1 MVTACNYKEG
11 ERLKFL
17 MEKNDQLLNIKWKIT
32 GNLDYTD
39 ELCYDLLG
47 DQNNDN
53 FLLQVFNEAWASKG
67 GIHPR
72 VSLKRS
78 IT

>member
-1 MVTACNYKEG
+1 
-11 ERLKFL
+11 
-17 MEKNDQLLNIKWKIT
+17 MEKNDQLSIIKNGNIT

-39 ELCYDLLG
+39 ELCYNLLG

-67 GIHPR
+67 GKHPR

-78 IT
+78 ITSW

>member
-1 MVTACNYKEG
+1 MV
-11 ERLKFL
+11 
-17 MEKNDQLLNIKWKIT
+17 KNDQLSIIKNGDIT

-39 ELCYDLLG
+39 ELCYDLFG

-78 IT
+78 ITS

>member
-1 MVTACNYKEG
+1 MLPFNREIKIPAAEERTIINYQNG
-11 ERLKFL
+11 
-17 MEKNDQLLNIKWKIT
+17 NIT

-47 DQNNDN
+47 DQNNEN
-53 FLLQVFNEAWASKG
+53 FLLQVFNEAWASNG

-78 IT
+78 ITS

>member
-1 MVTACNYKEG
+1 MLPFNREIKIPAAE
-11 ERLKFL
+11 ERLII
-17 MEKNDQLLNIKWKIT
+17 NYQNGNIT

-47 DQNNDN
+47 DQNNEN

-78 IT
+78 ITS

>member
-1 MVTACNYKEG
+1 
-11 ERLKFL
+11 
-17 MEKNDQLLNIKWKIT
+17 MEKNDQLSNNIS
-32 GNLDYTD
+32 GNVADNLDNTD

-53 FLLQVFNEAWASKG
+53 FLLQVFNESWASKG

-78 IT
+78 ITS

>member
-1 MVTACNYKEG
+1 MLPFNREIKIPDG
-11 ERLKFL
+11 ED
-17 MEKNDQLLNIKWKIT
+17 DQLSIIKNGNIT

-78 IT
+78 ITS